1 MLGNESS
8 LAAPEGIKTCT
19 IRKLEES
26 FNQNILQD
34 QPKDDKKE
42 APAL

>member
-8 LAAPEGIKTCT
+8 LAAPKGIKTYT
-19 IRKLEES
+19 IRKLQKS

>member
-1 MLGNESS
+1 MLENESS
-8 LAAPEGIKTCT
+8 LAVPEDIKTYT
-19 IRKLEES
+19 IRKLQES